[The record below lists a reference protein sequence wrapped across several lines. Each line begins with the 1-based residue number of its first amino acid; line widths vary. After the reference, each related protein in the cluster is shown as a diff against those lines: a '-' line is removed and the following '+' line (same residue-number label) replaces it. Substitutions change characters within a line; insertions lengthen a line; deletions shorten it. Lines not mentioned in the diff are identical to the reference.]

1 SAFVEANYEVLE
13 SLLRERRRHRCNED
27 LRTKLEYFSEEYDK
41 EREMEPRPV
50 RVSETTPGWKQGRKE
65 LRRWKAFGTKS
76 RGQQASRNESPP
88 TPGGNLPPNSTHL
101 SHNAL
106 LFIPNSLQPSNGP
119 IPTDVNPYPQP
130 NMGIT
135 YAPMSNNIPAP
146 NGFMYPLA
154 APSNN
159 YPSYTQPMYPLPNAP
174 AYPNHGTTG
183 LFVDSTVCVTPFVCW
198 IEDYPLPDGLKMP
211 SHVGSYDGKG
221 DPDNYLHLFEGAIRM
236 EKIGNARSLPYVHLY
251 TDDTMHI
258 LGLHEEQR
266 ISGFVHGLKIRS
278 LVESLSTYLLTT
290 YNGQM
295 EKTYTWIEAKEV
307 ATNGAS
313 NDHRESFDRFTKNSS
328 WENNK
333 GKKNRD
339 RALRVGSKVLI
350 ISFSE
355 STLGLSKRTAMQKI
369 GIVVSTIHK
378 AIKFHTPRGI
388 GTIFLA
394 YEPNKIEE
402 GQKKFKEAC
411 LEIMKGV
418 LSCVEAEERIV
429 VNDKY
434 PDQTIVIEKQLPSSF
449 KKKLRDLF
457 RSNINV
463 FAWIY
468 VDMTRIPR
476 TITVGGK
483 PFNIEH
489 KLNEYKH
496 ITPVKQKKHGL
507 GPDRSEATCKQVEE
521 LMKAGIL
528 RRIKNH
534 LWIANRVMVKKSNGG
549 WRVDQ
554 IGQNLEAYVDDM
566 VIKSTSE
573 EDMLKDI
580 QETFDRF
587 RSVNMKLSL
596 KKFSFGV
603 EEGPKSLP
611 GLEKL
616 ILALVHTVRRL
627 RRYFQAHLI
636 RVLTDAPIK
645 QTLINL
651 DKLGRIAKWA
661 IELGEHDIKFKGRDI
676 TLPFLTY
683 SSGS

>member
-1 SAFVEANYEVLE
+1 
-13 SLLRERRRHRCNED
+13 
-27 LRTKLEYFSEEYDK
+27 
-41 EREMEPRPV
+41 
-50 RVSETTPGWKQGRKE
+50 
-65 LRRWKAFGTKS
+65 
-76 RGQQASRNESPP
+76 
-88 TPGGNLPPNSTHL
+88 
-101 SHNAL
+101 
-106 LFIPNSLQPSNGP
+106 
-119 IPTDVNPYPQP
+119 
-130 NMGIT
+130 MGIT
-135 YAPMSNNIPAP
+135 YVQPLSYPSQVQGGNPSFEGTSAYYPYGGYTSQAPMSNNIPAP

-174 AYPNHGTTG
+174 AYPNHGPTG
-183 LFVDSTVCVTPFVCW
+183 LFVDSTVYVTPFVCW

-211 SHVGSYDGKG
+211 SHVGSYDKKG
-221 DPDNYLHLFEGAIRM
+221 DPDNYLHIFEGAIRM
-236 EKIGNARSLPYVHLY
+236 EKMGNARSLPYVHLY
-251 TDDTMHI
+251 TDDTLQI

-266 ISGFVHGLKIRS
+266 ISEFVHGLKIRS
-278 LVESLSTYLLTT
+278 LVEFLSTYLLTT
-290 YNGQM
+290 YNGHM

-339 RALRVGSKVLI
+339 SPREILATEKAAKTFEQPPRMIGSRWSHDMSKYCYFHEDHRHDTNQCRELRRQEGHTPKRKTTKGPISGIREITFLPVSGVNNSSDPVIIKVQISRRQVNRVYIDSGSSCGVICEHCFLKLKPSIRALRVGSKVLI

-355 STLGLSKRTAMQKI
+355 STLGLSKRTAKQKI

-468 VDMTRIPR
+468 ADMMEILR

-483 PFNIEH
+483 PFNTEH

-507 GPDRSEATCKQVEE
+507 GPDRSEAACKEVEE

-528 RRIKNH
+528 RRVKNQTCV
-534 LWIANRVMVKKSNGG
+534 ANLVMVKKSDGG
-549 WRVDQ
+549 WRVCVDFTD
-554 IGQNLEAYVDDM
+554 INKAYPNDCYPLSKIDWKVE
-566 VIKSTSE
+566 SLSGFR
-573 EDMLKDI
+573 LK
-580 QETFDRF
+580 
-587 RSVNMKLSL
+587 
-596 KKFSFGV
+596 
-603 EEGPKSLP
+603 
-611 GLEKL
+611 
-616 ILALVHTVRRL
+616 
-627 RRYFQAHLI
+627 
-636 RVLTDAPIK
+636 
-645 QTLINL
+645 
-651 DKLGRIAKWA
+651 
-661 IELGEHDIKFKGRDI
+661 
-676 TLPFLTY
+676 
-683 SSGS
+683 